1 MRATEPMVRTTV
13 NVQAPLERAFRV
25 FTDGLDKWW
34 DRSQHIGPAE
44 RQRPTGRRTPRDG
57 NPLPTKTA
65 GTGRPGD
72 LIEDRG

>member
-13 NVQAPLERAFRV
+13 NVQAPLECVFPV
-25 FTDGLDKWW
+25 FTAGLDKWW

-44 RQRPTGRRTPRDG
+44 RQRPTGRGTPRDG
-57 NPLPTKTA
+57 NRLRTKTA
-65 GTGRPGD
+65 GTGPSD